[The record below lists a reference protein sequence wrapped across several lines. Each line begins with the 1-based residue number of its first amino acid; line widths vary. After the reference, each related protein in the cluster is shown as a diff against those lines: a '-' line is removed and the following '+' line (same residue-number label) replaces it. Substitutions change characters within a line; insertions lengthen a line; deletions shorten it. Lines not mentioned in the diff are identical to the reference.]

1 MPLIF
6 MIMRTTKTTTPPD
19 ECQMTQRDVDTLIKD
34 INEDIANERKR
45 ENEIN
50 WLRYIFPA
58 LRSQATDICDALGM
72 SPDEKQAV
80 ITGKIKSHDPKWKV
94 IKSKVLP
101 KNTDPLSDDK

>member
-1 MPLIF
+1 
-6 MIMRTTKTTTPPD
+6 MIMRTKKTTTPP
-19 ECQMTQRDVDTLIKD
+19 EELPITQRDVDTLIKD

-45 ENEIN
+45 ENELN

-72 SPDEKQAV
+72 SPHEKQAV

-94 IKSKVLP
+94 IKSKPLP
-101 KNTDPLSDDK
+101 KNIHPLADDK